1 MKKLKSILLETL
13 IFKIYLKYKSR
24 LVTDGLTKINILKT
38 FPLFEAHGWDLYPI
52 RAKLT
57 IQSINQVIPSLSE
70 FAELNNENIEF
81 KLKVLGFLKNQE
93 YKEKLGELFNFHG
106 SDKATIHNYYLIYSS
121 ILNEIE
127 NPKKIFEIGLGTN
140 NIDVVSTM
148 GKDGKPGASL
158 RAFRDYLENINVY
171 GADFDKRVLFDE
183 NRIKTFY
190 VDQTDPKTFL
200 NLSKKIDSDFDLM
213 IDDGLHSPNAN
224 LNSLAFFKNKIK
236 KGGYIV
242 IEDINPK
249 TEKLWITVSNLTEKE
264 FKSAFIKTKSACV
277 FILQKK

>member
-1 MKKLKSILLETL
+1 
-13 IFKIYLKYKSR
+13 
-24 LVTDGLTKINILKT
+24 
-38 FPLFEAHGWDLYPI
+38 
-52 RAKLT
+52 
-57 IQSINQVIPSLSE
+57 
-70 FAELNNENIEF
+70 
-81 KLKVLGFLKNQE
+81 
-93 YKEKLGELFNFHG
+93 
-106 SDKATIHNYYLIYSS
+106 
-121 ILNEIE
+121 
-127 NPKKIFEIGLGTN
+127 
-140 NIDVVSTM
+140 M

-171 GADFDKRVLFDE
+171 GADFDKRILFEE

-242 IEDINPK
+242 IEDVNPK